1 MKTLLL
7 ARHAKSDWNSPTAN
21 DFDRPL
27 NQRGQQDAPLMAS
40 YLKQCGYSVGQIISS
55 DALRA
60 LQTAEHYRQCLKPSH
75 DLISYHDLY
84 LASLQAIVTLVQHIA
99 PGENTVMLVGHN
111 PGMSEALNYF
121 STETVSDMPTCS
133 VGIIQFDVAQWQDAA
148 QSSGVLLGFEY
159 PKRVKSRV
167 M

>member
-7 ARHAKSDWNSPTAN
+7 ARHAKSDWSSQAAN
-21 DFDRPL
+21 DFERPL

-55 DALRA
+55 DAQRA
-60 LQTAEHYRQCLKPSH
+60 MQTAEHYRQCLRPAH

-84 LASLQAIVTLVQHIA
+84 LASLQAIVYLVQHIS

-111 PGMSEALNYF
+111 PGVSEALNYF
-121 STETVSDMPTCS
+121 STETVDDMPTCS
-133 VGIIQFDVAQWQDAA
+133 VGIIQFDVTRWQDAT
-148 QSSGVLLGFEY
+148 QSTGVLLGFEY
-159 PKRVKSRV
+159 PKRVKNRV

>member
-7 ARHAKSDWNSPTAN
+7 ARHAKSDWNSPAAN
-21 DFDRPL
+21 DFERPL

-40 YLKQCGYSVGQIISS
+40 YLKQCGYSIGQIISS

-60 LQTAEHYRQCLKPSH
+60 MQTAEHYRQCLKPGR

-84 LASLQAIVTLVQHIA
+84 LASLASIVYLVQHIA
-99 PGENTVMLVGHN
+99 SSESTVMLVGHN
-111 PGMSEALNYF
+111 PGMTEALNYY
-121 STETVSDMPTCS
+121 STEPVDDMPTCS
-133 VGIIQFDVAQWQDAA
+133 VGIIQFDINHWQDAA
-148 QSSGVLLGFEY
+148 QYAGMLLGFEY

-167 M
+167 L

>member
-7 ARHAKSDWNSPTAN
+7 ARHAKSDWNSPSTN
-21 DFDRPL
+21 DFGRPL

-60 LQTAEHYRQCLKPSH
+60 LQTAEHYRQCLRPIH

-84 LASLQAIVTLVQHIA
+84 LASLAEIVYLVQHIA
-99 PGENTVMLVGHN
+99 PRENTVMLVGHN

-121 STETVSDMPTCS
+121 STESVAEMPTCS
-133 VGIIQFDVAQWQDAA
+133 VGIIQFDVSRWQDAV
-148 QSSGVLLGFEY
+148 QSTGVLLGFEY
-159 PKRVKSRV
+159 PKRIKSRV
-167 M
+167 I

>member
-7 ARHAKSDWNSPTAN
+7 ARHAKSDWSSPATN
-21 DFDRPL
+21 DFERPL

-40 YLKQCGYSVGQIISS
+40 YLKQCGYSIGQIISS

-60 LQTAEHYRQCLKPSH
+60 LQTAEYYRQCLRPAH

-84 LASLQAIVTLVQHIA
+84 LASLQSIVYLVQHIA
-99 PGENTVMLVGHN
+99 PRENTVMLVGHN
-111 PGMSEALNYF
+111 PGMSDTLNYF
-121 STETVSDMPTCS
+121 STEAVNDMPTCS
-133 VGIIQFDVAQWQDAA
+133 VGIIQFDVARWQDAA

-159 PKRVKSRV
+159 PDRVKNST

>member
-7 ARHAKSDWNSPTAN
+7 ARHAKSDWNSAAAN
-21 DFDRPL
+21 DFERPL
-27 NQRGQQDAPLMAS
+27 NQRGLQDAPLMAS
-40 YLKQCGYSVGQIISS
+40 YLKQCGYSLDQIISS

-60 LQTAEHYRQCLKPSH
+60 LQTAEHYRQCLRSGR

-84 LASLQAIVTLVQHIA
+84 LASLRAIVSLVQHIS

-121 STETVSDMPTCS
+121 SAEMVEDMPTCS
-133 VGIIQFDVAQWQDAA
+133 VGIIQFDVRSWQDAE
-148 QSSGVLLGFEY
+148 QSSGVLLGYEY
-159 PKRVKSRV
+159 PKRVRSKV
-167 M
+167 L

>member
-7 ARHAKSDWNSPTAN
+7 ARHAKSDWNSPAAN
-21 DFDRPL
+21 DFERPL
-27 NQRGQQDAPLMAS
+27 NQRGLHDAPLMAS

-60 LQTAEHYRQCLKPSH
+60 LQTAEYYRQCIKPGH

-84 LASLQAIVTLVQHIA
+84 LASLQAIVSLVQHIA
-99 PGENTVMLVGHN
+99 PAENAVMLVGHN
-111 PGMSEALNYF
+111 PGMSEALSFF
-121 STETVSDMPTCS
+121 STEPVGEMPTCS
-133 VGIIQFDVAQWQDAA
+133 VGIIQFDVTRWQDVE
-148 QSSGVLLGFEY
+148 QSTGVLLGFEY
-159 PKRVKSRV
+159 PKRVKSRA